1 MRPNRKAKKYGEALF
16 NAARKMGAVEEVC
29 QSLFLVN
36 QLLKRDASFRAFFNT
51 RRIESDQKGTIVG
64 KVLGSNSH
72 PLVSTLFGILSE
84 KREYDLMSAI
94 QRWVA
99 SRRQRELNLLM
110 VTAYTAKKLEK
121 DEIGYITKVLESSMA
136 KRVEISTEID
146 ESLIGGIK
154 LRMDNFFLDGSLHGQ
169 LEKMKTGLI

>member
-16 NAARKMGAVEEVC
+16 NAAKQIEAVEEVY
-29 QSLFLVN
+29 QSLCFFIN
-36 QLLKRDASFRAFFNT
+36 LLKRDAFFRAFFNT

-110 VTAYTAKKLEK
+110 VTAYTAEELAK
-121 DEIGYITKVLESSMA
+121 DEIGNITKVLESSMA
-136 KRVEISTEID
+136 KRVDISTEID

-154 LRMDNFFLDGSLHGQ
+154 LRMGNFFLDGTIHGQ
-169 LEKMKTGLI
+169 LERMKTGLI

>member
-1 MRPNRKAKKYGEALF
+1 MKLNRKAMQYGEALF
-16 NAARKMGAVEEVC
+16 NAAREMGAVEEVC
-29 QSLFLVN
+29 QSLSLVN

-51 RRIESDQKGTIVG
+51 RRIESDQKCTIVG

-121 DEIGYITKVLESSMA
+121 DEIGNITKVLESSMA

-154 LRMDNFFLDGSLHGQ
+154 LRIDNFFLDGSLHGQ
-169 LEKMKTGLI
+169 LERMKTGLI